1 METSKTYV
9 GNELALEVAILQLAR
24 AVNELTFAVDRLVDK
39 QHREAGDQASQDEY
53 GHILDSLVKA
63 KLQIQEAVDTL
74 ADGE

>member
-39 QHREAGDQASQDEY
+39 QHREAGDQANQNEY
-53 GHILDSLVKA
+53 GDIVDSLAKV

-74 ADGE
+74 ADDE